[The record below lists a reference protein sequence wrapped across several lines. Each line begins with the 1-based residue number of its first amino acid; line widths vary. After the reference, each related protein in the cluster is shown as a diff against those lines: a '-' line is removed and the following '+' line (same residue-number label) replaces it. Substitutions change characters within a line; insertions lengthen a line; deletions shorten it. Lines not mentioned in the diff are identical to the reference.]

1 MPLPRKVV
9 GQWSADEASHPRVE
23 SFELSKEEKAFVEK
37 LNAAAR
43 KAQEKQKANQ
53 EVEIE
58 LGGFSDFA
66 SSAVDV
72 ASAFGGPG
80 SLQGGYEEGEDF
92 SSDLGGEDGLTEEQ
106 RALID
111 TTLATAANRLL
122 LVRFMDFTI
131 ERGNSYQYRVRLKM
145 KNPNY
150 RHPLDEL
157 EDPAMA
163 AEPTLTSDWSE
174 PTPDVFAP
182 VGQRL
187 YLTDVSNRSSGP
199 ETVDVA
205 VYTDSLET
213 GMPVLGKI
221 KIQPGMRIAD
231 NVNIELVDLTRDVLE
246 RQEIVIETGDTL
258 ATAEAFSKLSR
269 SVHKELVG
277 FITGVESGLEQIPD
291 EICVVNS
298 KGDLELRAVNDR
310 ADKLSKDRQEIA
322 FILKQYEAWRV
333 DKQSEDDNPFGGFGE
348 GEGEGNEGDYGAGR
362 FGGGR

>member
-1 MPLPRKVV
+1 
-9 GQWSADEASHPRVE
+9 
-23 SFELSKEEKAFVEK
+23 
-37 LNAAAR
+37 
-43 KAQEKQKANQ
+43 
-53 EVEIE
+53 
-58 LGGFSDFA
+58 
-66 SSAVDV
+66 
-72 ASAFGGPG
+72 
-80 SLQGGYEEGEDF
+80 
-92 SSDLGGEDGLTEEQ
+92 
-106 RALID
+106 
-111 TTLATAANRLL
+111 
-122 LVRFMDFTI
+122 
-131 ERGNSYQYRVRLKM
+131 
-145 KNPNY
+145 
-150 RHPLDEL
+150 
-157 EDPAMA
+157 MA

-269 SVHKELVG
+269 SVHKDLVG